1 MVIRTTAWPAGT
13 PCWLDVSTDVD
24 RAMAFYGTVFG
35 WKFEIGGPEVG
46 GYAMASKDG
55 HVVAGVGPRQDP
67 DQPSLWTTYLATD
80 DVDASAKAIAEAGGQ
95 VSYGPVDV
103 MDKGRIAIALDPQ
116 GAVFGLWQAG
126 TNTGVDL
133 ANEPGSLVWNEHMS
147 EQFDAAKEFYAAV
160 FGYTYQDVEGAEGKY
175 CTVHAP
181 GASDPVAGMGAGGG
195 PAWSAYL
202 QVEDTDAAITTIT
215 GLGGSV
221 LTPAEDTPFGRMAVV
236 ADDQGT
242 PFSIIG
248 TPSA

>member
-24 RAMAFYGTVFG
+24 RAVAFYGTVFG
-35 WKFEIGGPEVG
+35 WEFEIGGPEVD
-46 GYAMASKDG
+46 GYSLATKDG
-55 HVVAGVGPRQDP
+55 HVVAGLGPRQDP
-67 DQPSLWTTYLATD
+67 DQPSVWTTYLATE
-80 DVDASAKAIAEAGGQ
+80 DVDASAKAIVEAGGQ
-95 VSYGPVDV
+95 VVYGPVDV

-126 TNTGVDL
+126 ANTGVDL

-147 EQFDAAKEFYAAV
+147 ERFDAAKEFYAAV
-160 FGYTYQDVEGAEGKY
+160 FGYTYQDVDGAGGGY
-175 CTVHAP
+175 VTVHVP
-181 GASDPVAGMGAGGG
+181 GATDPVAGMGAGGG

-202 QVEDTDAAITTIT
+202 QVEDTDATIATIT

-221 LTPAEDTPFGRMAVV
+221 LSPVEDTPFGRVAVV

-242 PFSIIG
+242 SFAIVG
-248 TPSA
+248 TPPA